1 MADDGSELRFDVAKK
16 TDRVSVRERIR
27 SWRSSRSKRVS
38 TVRHWNWVG
47 ILKVV
52 AVLWFLAASGAFLRY
67 AEAYVQTVRPNQEGA
82 LVLKEVPPWA
92 DRDLKNR
99 VATLAGGTRILLTED
114 TAAVVAHNLAAL
126 AWLDDIDVRVTH
138 NSVCVKARWRKPIA
152 LIEKNGTKYYVD
164 ADLVVLDYMPMP
176 HLPIVQIKG
185 VAMAKAPVPGETF
198 DQEDLAAGIK
208 LLILLD
214 RMDAEV
220 TPQNPLLAHIASI
233 DVSNFNGRRSRAP
246 HIVLFAKED
255 TQIIWGAEIG
265 EWAKYLED
273 KDDQKLAKLY
283 TYYRDYGSLGAGVK
297 YIKLCD
303 PQDKLPLP
311 VDKYR

>member
-1 MADDGSELRFDVAKK
+1 MARK

-27 SWRSSRSKRVS
+27 SWRSSRSKRS
-38 TVRHWNWVG
+38 ATIRHWNWVG
-47 ILKVV
+47 ILKVA
-52 AVLWFLAASGAFLRY
+52 AVIWFLAASGAFLRY
-67 AEAYVQTVRPNQEGA
+67 AEAYVKTVQPDQQGA
-82 LVLKEVPPWA
+82 LVLKEVPQWA

-99 VATLAGGTRILLTED
+99 VATMAGGTRILLTEE
-114 TAAVVAHNLAAL
+114 TAAVVARNLAPL
-126 AWLDDIDVRVTH
+126 AWLDDVDVRVTH
-138 NSVCVKARWRKPIA
+138 NSVWVKARWRKPVA
-152 LIEKNGTKYYVD
+152 MIEKGGTKYYVD

-214 RMDAEV
+214 RMDAKV
-220 TPQNPLLAHIASI
+220 TPKNPLLAHIASI
-233 DVSNFNGRRSRAP
+233 DVTNFNGRKSRAP
-246 HIVLFAKED
+246 HIVLYTKED

-273 KDDQKLAKLY
+273 KDDWKLAKLY
-283 TYYRDYGSLGAGVK
+283 TYYRDRGSLSAGVK

-311 VDKYR
+311 IDKYP

>member
-52 AVLWFLAASGAFLRY
+52 ALLWFLAASGAFLRY

-152 LIEKNGTKYYVD
+152 LIEKNGAKSYVD

>member
-1 MADDGSELRFDVAKK
+1 LRLDVASK
-16 TDRVSVRERIR
+16 TDKVSVRERIR
-27 SWRSSRSKRVS
+27 SWRSSRSKRS
-38 TVRHWNWVG
+38 AAVRRWNWVG

-52 AVLWFLAASGAFLRY
+52 AVLGFLAASGAFLRY
-67 AEAYVQTVRPNQEGA
+67 AEAYVKAVQPEPQGV
-82 LVLKEVPPWA
+82 LVLKEVPKWA
-92 DRDLKNR
+92 DRNLKNR
-99 VATLAGGTRILLTED
+99 VATMVGGTRILLTED
-114 TAAVVAHNLAAL
+114 TAAVVARNLAPL
-126 AWLDDIDVRVTH
+126 AWLDDVDVRVTH
-138 NSVCVKARWRKPIA
+138 DSVCMKARWRKPIA
-152 LIEKNGTKYYVD
+152 LIEKNGVNYYVD

-198 DQEDLAAGIK
+198 DQEDLAAGVALI
-208 LLILLD
+208 ILLD

-220 TPQNPLLAHIASI
+220 TPKNPLLAHIASI
-233 DVSNFNGRRSRAP
+233 DVTNFNGRKSRAP
-246 HIVLFAKED
+246 HLVLHTKED

-283 TYYRDYGSLGAGVK
+283 TYYRDCGSLSAGVK

-303 PQDKLPLP
+303 PQDRVPLP